1 MKADGL
7 EKSIRRV
14 PLETLI
20 LGVISGAAAFFLFE
34 PAAGVLI
41 LAGAILSSLGFISV
55 KSFVDRYLYSKS
67 DRLRRR
73 ALLFYAVRLLLIC
86 LIFLIIII
94 FFKTRILALAAGFS
108 LIVISIL
115 LEVVRNLA
123 SLKLWKA

>member
-1 MKADGL
+1 
-7 EKSIRRV
+7 
-14 PLETLI
+14 
-20 LGVISGAAAFFLFE
+20 
-34 PAAGVLI
+34 
-41 LAGAILSSLGFISV
+41 V

-94 FFKTRILALAAGFS
+94 FFKIRILALAAGFS